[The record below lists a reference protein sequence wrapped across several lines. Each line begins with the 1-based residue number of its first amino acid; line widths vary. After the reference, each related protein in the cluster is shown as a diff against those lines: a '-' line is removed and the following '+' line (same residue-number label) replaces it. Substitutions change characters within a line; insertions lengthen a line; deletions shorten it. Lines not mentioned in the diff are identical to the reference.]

1 MKIAFL
7 ITIVTAIS
15 IILTWITRASARS
28 LGVIAPLRKDR
39 WHSKPTALMGG
50 VAIYGAFICGL
61 FIFHPD
67 VPSIKRLLLAGTLLF
82 IVGLIDDLLQIKP
95 YIKLAAQLVAASALV
110 FSGLVLPWT
119 QIPILDIT
127 LTFLWLV
134 GITNAI
140 NLLDNMD
147 GLAGGISLIAC
158 LCLAFNFVL
167 NDQYSQIYLP
177 LILAAAIGGF
187 LVFNFNPAS
196 IFMGDCGS
204 MFIGFT
210 IAGMALFSNQQ
221 RTRNLTAVLATPAL
235 IMLLPIFD
243 TTIVTISRKI
253 NGRPVSQGGR
263 DHTSHR
269 LVALGM
275 SDRRAVLILYVI
287 SIISGALALLVRDL
301 DISVGIAIVAAFA
314 VTIIILG
321 FYLGK
326 VGVYD
331 ESEAPSGTWI
341 RGITGHPYR
350 KRLFEVLL
358 DFTLITLV
366 YYVSYLLRFDGQL
379 PAEQMAIFLRTLP
392 YVIAL
397 HLFGFL
403 FFGVY
408 RGLWQYAGVEE
419 LVGVGKSVIAGSL
432 ASAILVLTWYGFT
445 GPSRSVFFI
454 NAALLT
460 LVMGAC
466 RISFRLL
473 SVLIV
478 GQRPHLPGSR
488 PVIIYGAGDSGE
500 IIVRELLQNR
510 DHQFDPVAFIDDD
523 PDKAGKSLRGYPIHS
538 SADLP
543 ALVSQ
548 YSVSDVIVSTTKVDD
563 ANLDKFQHL
572 GVRFRRLRVVFE

>member
-1 MKIAFL
+1 
-7 ITIVTAIS
+7 
-15 IILTWITRASARS
+15 
-28 LGVIAPLRKDR
+28 
-39 WHSKPTALMGG
+39 
-50 VAIYGAFICGL
+50 
-61 FIFHPD
+61 
-67 VPSIKRLLLAGTLLF
+67 
-82 IVGLIDDLLQIKP
+82 
-95 YIKLAAQLVAASALV
+95 
-110 FSGLVLPWT
+110 
-119 QIPILDIT
+119 
-127 LTFLWLV
+127 
-134 GITNAI
+134 
-140 NLLDNMD
+140 
-147 GLAGGISLIAC
+147 
-158 LCLAFNFVL
+158 
-167 NDQYSQIYLP
+167 
-177 LILAAAIGGF
+177 
-187 LVFNFNPAS
+187 
-196 IFMGDCGS
+196 
-204 MFIGFT
+204 
-210 IAGMALFSNQQ
+210 
-221 RTRNLTAVLATPAL
+221 
-235 IMLLPIFD
+235 
-243 TTIVTISRKI
+243 
-253 NGRPVSQGGR
+253 
-263 DHTSHR
+263 
-269 LVALGM
+269 M

-301 DISVGIAIVAAFA
+301 DIGVGIAIVAAFA

-379 PAEQMAIFLRTLP
+379 PAEQMTIFLRTLP

-445 GPSRSVFFI
+445 GPSRSVFII

-473 SVLIV
+473 AVLIV
-478 GQRPHLPGSR
+478 GQRPHQPGSR
-488 PVIIYGAGDSGE
+488 QVIIYGAGDSGE

-563 ANLDKFQHL
+563 ANLDKFQHP